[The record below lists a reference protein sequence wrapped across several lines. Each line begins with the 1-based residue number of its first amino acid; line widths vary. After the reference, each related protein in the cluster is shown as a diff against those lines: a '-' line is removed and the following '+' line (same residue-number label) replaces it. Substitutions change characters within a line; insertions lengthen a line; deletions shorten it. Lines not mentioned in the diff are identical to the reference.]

1 MVKIGEK
8 FTLSAPEGH
17 GSLSPLFLRENFMAY
32 AIFKTGGKQYR
43 AAQGDVIEIEKLD
56 AEPGSE
62 TTFSE
67 VLFIGEGSKITT
79 GADLKGSCVV
89 AEVVEQFKG
98 PKLISFKYR
107 RRKGYHRTVGHRQK
121 LTRVKIKSITA

>member
-1 MVKIGEK
+1 
-8 FTLSAPEGH
+8 
-17 GSLSPLFLRENFMAY
+17 MAY

-67 VLFIGEGSKITT
+67 VLFIGEGSDIKT
-79 GADLKGSCVV
+79 GADLKGSSVV

-98 PKLISFKYR
+98 PKLISFKFR

>member
-1 MVKIGEK
+1 
-8 FTLSAPEGH
+8 
-17 GSLSPLFLRENFMAY
+17 MAY

-79 GADLKGSCVV
+79 GADLKGSTVV

-107 RRKGYHRTVGHRQK
+107 RRKGYHRTVGHRQN

>member
-1 MVKIGEK
+1 
-8 FTLSAPEGH
+8 
-17 GSLSPLFLRENFMAY
+17 MAY

-43 AAQGDVIEIEKLD
+43 AAQGDVLEIEKLEG
-56 AEPGSE
+56 EPGSS

-67 VLFIGEGSKITT
+67 ILFIGGGSEIKT
-79 GADLKGSCVV
+79 GADLKGASVV

-98 PKLISFKYR
+98 PKLINFKYR

-121 LTRVKIKSITA
+121 LTRVKITSIVG

>member
-1 MVKIGEK
+1 
-8 FTLSAPEGH
+8 
-17 GSLSPLFLRENFMAY
+17 MAY

-79 GADLKGSCVV
+79 GVGLKGSTVV

-107 RRKGYHRTVGHRQK
+107 RRKGYHRTVGHRQN